1 MNAFIFSIGQKIRA
15 RRTEK
20 GMTLADLGSKVNTS
34 TSLISQL
41 ERGGVNPSI
50 SLLHRIASALEVRI
64 PDLLEDEEPNSNQP
78 YVLTSIKEA
87 KRLNMEGGVIFSLL
101 SRFPNTEFE
110 LLAAEYPPGSS
121 TGMEQYTHEGMECT
135 MILEGELELE
145 LGDHISRLKPG
156 DCICFRSTMPHRI
169 SNKNKKVAK
178 AIVVNSEPFVFSTK

>member
-1 MNAFIFSIGQKIRA
+1 LNAFIFSIGQKIRA

-20 GMTLADLGSKVNTS
+20 GMTLAELGSIVNTS

-64 PDLLEDEEPNSNQP
+64 PDLLEEEEPDSNQP
-78 YVLTSIKEA
+78 FVLTPIKEA
-87 KRLNMEGGVIFSLL
+87 KTLKLEGGVIFSLL

-121 TGMEQYTHEGMECT
+121 TGKEQYTHEGMECT

-145 LGDHISRLKPG
+145 IGDHINRLNPG
-156 DCICFRSTMPHRI
+156 DCICFRSNMPHRI
-169 SNKNKKVAK
+169 CNKNKKVAK
-178 AIVVNSEPFVFSTK
+178 AIVVNSEPFVFATK